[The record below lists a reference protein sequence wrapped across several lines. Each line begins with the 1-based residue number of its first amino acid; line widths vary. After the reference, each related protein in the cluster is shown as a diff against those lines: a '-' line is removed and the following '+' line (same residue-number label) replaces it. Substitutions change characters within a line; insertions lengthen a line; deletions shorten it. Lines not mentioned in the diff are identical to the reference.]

1 MISFFKS
8 HAEITF
14 LTLTDHTQ
22 IQIQISKNRSRM
34 YLSCG
39 HVQCHFEAALSDTS
53 ILHSLTT
60 VPRDTDRLP
69 TFTAILLTQRFSHAE
84 RGEKKGK
91 VVCLFW
97 FPKKLCIPQTLNTD
111 RIAVSAR
118 LAAFHSKLYF
128 SLLMVQAAGL
138 QEGT

>member
-22 IQIQISKNRSRM
+22 IQSQISKNRSRM

-84 RGEKKGK
+84 RGGKKRESGLLIL
-91 VVCLFW
+91 VS
-97 FPKKLCIPQTLNTD
+97 KKTLYTSNSEH
-111 RIAVSAR
+111 RQNSCM
-118 LAAFHSKLYF
+118 SKA
-128 SLLMVQAAGL
+128 S
-138 QEGT
+138 